1 MTARQYEGTPL
12 EFVYD
17 SERATHP
24 TPQDGPT
31 MPAAELPVGGLQTQ
45 HTPGPW
51 SYDMNRHTH
60 DYVIFQEG
68 AQHSDHVRKH
78 GCIDDGGVVGSSE
91 WIWIEEADARLI
103 AAAPCLL
110 EAARPFDVTE
120 WFASGVLT
128 DSRTD
133 VITIKLEVAGTTYEP
148 VTVTIGQ
155 LRALSAAIARATGA
169 V

>member
-12 EFVYD
+12 AVVYD
-17 SERATHP
+17 SERPTHP

-31 MPAAELPVGGLQTQ
+31 MPAAEMPVGGLGG

-60 DYVIFQEG
+60 DYVIFREG
-68 AQHSDHVRKH
+68 AQYSDHVREW

-103 AAAPCLL
+103 AAAPDLL
-110 EAARPFDVTE
+110 EALKEAVAFHDDEDNEHIAR
-120 WFASGVLT
+120 W
-128 DSRTD
+128 R
-133 VITIKLEVAGTTYEP
+133 
-148 VTVTIGQ
+148 
-155 LRALSAAIARATGA
+155 AAIARATGA
-169 V
+169 A